1 MKKLL
6 FTILCLAYGMDSLT
20 AQPAEVPFNGLI
32 TDASGKG
39 IKARIDVK
47 NSEKY
52 TVADRKGQ
60 FGLTDIAPTDTLTV
74 RYRRTTHEIP
84 VAGRHSLKIVWLD
97 DNPTCD
103 EDEQLVDFGFGYV
116 NRREYTSSSTGLTGS
131 EILRKGFTDLQSA
144 ILALVPGVQL
154 INGEIVIR
162 GISSINSSSAA
173 LLICDGS
180 ELRDLNTINIY
191 DVKSVEVL
199 KGSNMYGLRGGNGV
213 IVIRTRSK

>member
-1 MKKLL
+1 MW
-6 FTILCLAYGMDSLT
+6 F
-20 AQPAEVPFNGLI
+20 
-32 TDASGKG
+32 
-39 IKARIDVK
+39 
-47 NSEKY
+47 
-52 TVADRKGQ
+52 
-60 FGLTDIAPTDTLTV
+60 
-74 RYRRTTHEIP
+74 
-84 VAGRHSLKIVWLD
+84 D
-97 DNPTCD
+97 DNPSCD

-116 NRREYTSSSTGLTGS
+116 KRREYTSSSTGLTGS
-131 EILRKGFTDLQSA
+131 EMIRKGFTDLQSA

-173 LLICDGS
+173 LIVCDGS

>member
-6 FTILCLAYGMDSLT
+6 FTVFGLVCGMQGIT
-20 AQPAEVPFNGLI
+20 AQPAEVPFNGLV

-47 NSEKY
+47 NSGKY

-60 FGLTDIAPTDTLTV
+60 FGLTDIAPTDTLV
-74 RYRRTTHEIP
+74 IRYKRTAHEIP
-84 VAGRHSLKIVWLD
+84 VAGRHSLKVVWLD
-97 DNPTCD
+97 DRPSFD

-116 NRREYTSSSTGLTGS
+116 KRREYTSSSTGLTGS
-131 EILRKGFTDLQSA
+131 EMVRKGFTDLQSA
-144 ILALVPGVQL
+144 ILALVPGVQM

-173 LLICDGS
+173 LVICDGT
-180 ELRDLNTINIY
+180 ELRDLNSINIY